1 MIPGGLAGTGGDG
14 GAEQMEASAED
25 GDTAVVTP
33 SVKDMLWGVTAK
45 KSKTKRKKDKFY
57 RFPSEAAEL
66 ARPQS
71 AHAHAP
77 AAASTERGPARDTLQ
92 KGPGRARRHAVASPR
107 A

>member
-1 MIPGGLAGTGGDG
+1 
-14 GAEQMEASAED
+14 MEASAED

-33 SVKDMLWGVTAK
+33 SVKDMLWGSPRRKAK
-45 KSKTKRKKDKFY
+45 QREKDKFY